1 MFSNN
6 TADEYNYNNI
16 FPYVCPPSPLLL
28 FTHIQTKKEINAGK
42 NMQLLYFYFKEKI
55 NSLFKNL
62 GEMCV
67 TGSEKDDEMPISL

>member
-1 MFSNN
+1 
-6 TADEYNYNNI
+6 
-16 FPYVCPPSPLLL
+16 
-28 FTHIQTKKEINAGK
+28 
-42 NMQLLYFYFKEKI
+42 MQLLYFYFKEKI